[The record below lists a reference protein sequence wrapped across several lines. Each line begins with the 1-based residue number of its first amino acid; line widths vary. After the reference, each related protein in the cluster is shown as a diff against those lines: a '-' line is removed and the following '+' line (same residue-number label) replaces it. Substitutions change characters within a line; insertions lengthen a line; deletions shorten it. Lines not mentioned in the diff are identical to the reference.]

1 MAKILFAFYLIWI
14 LLHLFT
20 SLTSMSQT
28 LSYSGWGI
36 SDLLINYQAGFVRRG
51 LLGEVLYQIYQI
63 CPFDVSHLLLF
74 LIILSAILCVSLLY
88 FICRRLCYSPVL
100 LFSGFTLQFLALV
113 EVVGVRRDYLTLLFT
128 FIVFWTYRR
137 WILSSCTNWIWS
149 FLCQLLIIVTVL
161 LHEGAWFYTF
171 PILCLHLFF
180 WSVCHANEAVTR
192 AISRCK
198 LFSIPVF
205 LVMIALF
212 IHKGSN
218 EIANGIW
225 SSWTPLFNHY
235 PLMGNGTPEIDLSV
249 QCLSSSTMD
258 FVNGCGLSCWWLT
271 YGGWLPMF
279 PLTIALF
286 PTIIYL
292 VSRANTSCIGIGY
305 SLSPVNRVLLTAIL
319 IEQLLFMLPYFLF
332 LSCDYGRLLCYWIMS
347 SIFAFYIFQ
356 NDVDCCP
363 RFIHRLSEHFQNL
376 IAKVRVFTPPLG
388 YVLILV
394 LTPCNM
400 VGGAALGAIPLYRM
414 IRETPMLLKEMFNA
428 VTYLTAFFYV

>member
-1 MAKILFAFYLIWI
+1 
-14 LLHLFT
+14 
-20 SLTSMSQT
+20 
-28 LSYSGWGI
+28 
-36 SDLLINYQAGFVRRG
+36 
-51 LLGEVLYQIYQI
+51 
-63 CPFDVSHLLLF
+63 
-74 LIILSAILCVSLLY
+74 
-88 FICRRLCYSPVL
+88 
-100 LFSGFTLQFLALV
+100 
-113 EVVGVRRDYLTLLFT
+113 
-128 FIVFWTYRR
+128 
-137 WILSSCTNWIWS
+137 
-149 FLCQLLIIVTVL
+149 
-161 LHEGAWFYTF
+161 
-171 PILCLHLFF
+171 
-180 WSVCHANEAVTR
+180 
-192 AISRCK
+192 
-198 LFSIPVF
+198 
-205 LVMIALF
+205 
-212 IHKGSN
+212 
-218 EIANGIW
+218 
-225 SSWTPLFNHY
+225 
-235 PLMGNGTPEIDLSV
+235 MGNGTPEIGLSV

-332 LSCDYGRLLCYWIMS
+332 LSCDYGRLFCYWIVS

-376 IAKVRVFTPPLG
+376 IAKVRVFTTPLG